1 VVIVACN
8 LKLTRIVGHLD
19 LAEVYANE
27 FLSDVTDGA
36 VFGRIDQRHTS
47 SSSDKQNT
55 RKGTRSLPS
64 GK

>member
-1 VVIVACN
+1 MVNAACS
-8 LKLTRIVGHLD
+8 LQLTRIVGHLD

-27 FLSDVTDGA
+27 FSSDVTDGA
-36 VFGRIDQRHTS
+36 RLERIDQRHT
-47 SSSDKQNT
+47 SSDKQNT